1 VTVKVALRRKGND
14 SGRYETLA
22 AAQGLRVDDCQV
34 RRRRLRLS
42 AKLIADDVRFVF
54 PGASS
59 FGADINGKAGLVQC
73 RFAAVHP
80 TFDILDVMVSGPPW
94 NTRMGVRMRDKIG
107 EEYSNEG
114 MHYLPD
120 HEMGQGLLRPGVH

>member
-1 VTVKVALRRKGND
+1 MKVALRRKGND

-94 NTRMGVRMRDKIG
+94 NTRMCQDARQDR
-107 EEYSNEG
+107 
-114 MHYLPD
+114 
-120 HEMGQGLLRPGVH
+120 

>member
-1 VTVKVALRRKGND
+1 MKVALRRKGND

>member
-1 VTVKVALRRKGND
+1 MKVALRRKGND

-42 AKLIADDVRFVF
+42 AKLIADDVRLVF

-73 RFAAVHP
+73 RFAAVPP